1 MLFSQPSKKAQDL
14 IRDILS
20 VCGEKHNLQVNDT
33 NFLRLFKLHNH
44 HSKILMVTAR
54 EVEAFLDLKKNF
66 DEERATFSAK
76 DQVDLIFEFQAYI
89 EEQITVA
96 QQSMALEFNFSFLG
110 ENAANEAGHVAN
122 MTNQLRVI
130 LQAIRI
136 EALNYQSDHGAN
148 DLRQCPHCGLLWAK
162 VVGCDGGTTC
172 GLIPEG
178 LNDLRD
184 KSYGIMATFNFSWL
198 KGSKGKKGKLNIS
211 KRGTQKA
218 KVHARASSGQGCGK
232 SINWSSMKQVPLPQ
246 ELMEGKITTDDVKDL
261 PPAASGFKETVAT
274 LLNDYR
280 DKMSLGN
287 KPTTKTN
294 SLFNVF
300 KN

>member
-1 MLFSQPSKKAQDL
+1 
-14 IRDILS
+14 
-20 VCGEKHNLQVNDT
+20 
-33 NFLRLFKLHNH
+33 
-44 HSKILMVTAR
+44 
-54 EVEAFLDLKKNF
+54 
-66 DEERATFSAK
+66 
-76 DQVDLIFEFQAYI
+76 
-89 EEQITVA
+89 
-96 QQSMALEFNFSFLG
+96 MALEFNFSFLG

-148 DLRQCPHCGLLWAK
+148 NLRECPHCGLLWAK
-162 VVGCDGGTTC
+162 VDGCDGDTTC
-172 GLIPEG
+172 GEIPEG

-211 KRGTQKA
+211 KRGTKKA

-261 PPAASGFKETVAT
+261 PPSASGFKETVAT

-300 KN
+300 KK